1 MELYHFRTFV
11 AVAEEGRLSK
21 AAEKLFISLPAVSAH
36 IKALEEELGVALF
49 TRTSRGMKLTESGRT
64 LLPMA
69 EQTLDSVENF
79 VHYAKGLSGEVI
91 GLARLGLNT
100 DPKYLRVTDLLSQ
113 AMAKHP
119 RLEFHFYQGLSGA
132 LVRDVRDGKLD
143 GCFMFG
149 SNPHPEITTIALR
162 QTHLRVVAP
171 KNWEARIS
179 DADWDDLAKMR
190 WVLTPPQCPFR
201 KFADRVFR
209 KRRIKP
215 HMVIVAELET
225 MAHTLAA
232 AGEGL
237 TILREEEA
245 LAAEASGE
253 LAIWPGERISMTL
266 SFAYPRDSREDP
278 KTVALVEDVRA
289 VWQDKIDSPC

>member
-21 AAEKLFISLPAVSAH
+21 AAEKLYISLPAVSAH
-36 IKALEEELGVALF
+36 VKSLEEELGVALF

-64 LLPMA
+64 LLPLA
-69 EQTLDSVENF
+69 EQALRSVDDF
-79 VHYAKGLSGEVI
+79 VRYAKGLSGEVI
-91 GLARLGLNT
+91 GLARIGLNT
-100 DPKYLRVTDLLSQ
+100 DPKFLRVTDLLSQ

-143 GCFMFG
+143 ACFMFG
-149 SNPHPEITTIALR
+149 SNPHPEISTISLKKT
-162 QTHLRVVAP
+162 QLCVVAP
-171 KNWEARIS
+171 KGWEDRIRE
-179 DADWDDLAKMR
+179 ADWGDLAKMR

-209 KRRIKP
+209 KRKIKP
-215 HMVIVAELET
+215 DMVIVAELET

-232 AGEGL
+232 AGEGV

-245 LAAEASGE
+245 LAAEAAGE

-278 KTVALVEDVRA
+278 KIQALVDDVRA
-289 VWQDKIDSPC
+289 VWKGPGIKAC